1 MTEPVPPVAVD
12 TPGGESTA
20 SGRSDSTV
28 MWVVSLAVLALLGVV
43 LAFVGVLL
51 VPYRP
56 RLFGTTVPLAWVA
69 ALVNFTAGR
78 LAQGALE
85 RWWAPVVPFL
95 GWALVVAPMSLLTP
109 GGDKIFVYDDT
120 SLLYVVLGVLAFA
133 GTVGTAATP
142 ARQSSR

>member
-1 MTEPVPPVAVD
+1 MTEPVPSVAVD
-12 TPGGESTA
+12 APRGESTA
-20 SGRSDSTV
+20 SGRGGTDGL
-28 MWVVSLAVLALLGVV
+28 WVTALVVLLLLGVV

-56 RLFGTTVPLAWVA
+56 RLFGTAVPIAWVA

-85 RWWAPVVPFL
+85 RWWAPFVPFL
-95 GWALVVAPMSLLTP
+95 GWALVVAPMSLVTP

>member
-1 MTEPVPPVAVD
+1 MTEPRPPVAVD
-12 TPGGESTA
+12 TPRGESAA
-20 SGRSDSTV
+20 SGRTDKDLL
-28 MWVVSLAVLALLGVV
+28 WVISLLVLMLLGVV

-56 RLFGTTVPLAWVA
+56 RLFGTAVPLAWVA

-85 RWWAPVVPFL
+85 RWWAPAVPFA
-95 GWALVVAPMSLLTP
+95 GWALVVAPMSLFTP
-109 GGDKIFVYDDT
+109 GGDKIFLYDDT
-120 SLLYVVLGVLAFA
+120 SLLYVALGVLAFA